1 MSDEQKNTKDQTL
14 TCCEGMPFGEMMR
27 KMMNQQGE
35 GLNFNCTEII
45 QKMTNQGGGC
55 CGFDSSEMMSQMS
68 TVCCPPQDEKKE
80 TRKEGKEAQTAN
92 Q

>member
-1 MSDEQKNTKDQTL
+1 MSDEQKNTKDETL

-45 QKMTNQGGGC
+45 QKMTSQGGGC
-55 CGFDSSEMMSQMS
+55 CGFD
-68 TVCCPPQDEKKE
+68 
-80 TRKEGKEAQTAN
+80 
-92 Q
+92 